1 MSKSLEL
8 AVQKRTVTGKKV
20 SQLYR
25 DGFVVGNIFS
35 KGKEST
41 SVQVEYEP
49 MRKMVEAAG
58 FNHPIELHIDGSAAH
73 LVMIKE
79 ITRDPK
85 KHMLRHIAFHEVRK
99 DQKIEA
105 EVPVE
110 LVGTSPAVL
119 AGNIVLRG
127 DDTLLVEASPLDMP
141 DHLEAD
147 AEKLAEPDDVIL
159 ARDLKLPANVVLVEG
174 EEDKVVFRVEVPR
187 SNLEEEEEVS
197 EADAVAATL
206 ANSGEPA
213 EKTEE

>member
-8 AVQKRTVTGKKV
+8 AVEKRSITGKKV

-25 DGFVVGNIFS
+25 SGYVVGNIFS

-41 SVQVEYEP
+41 SIQVAYEP

-58 FNHPIELHIDGSAAH
+58 YNHPIELSIDGGSAH

-79 ITRDPK
+79 IDRDPK
-85 KHMLRHIAFHEVRK
+85 KHMIRHIGFHEVRK

-119 AGNIVLRG
+119 AGNIILRG
-127 DDTLLVEASPLDMP
+127 DDTILVEASPLDMP

-147 AEKLAEPDDVIL
+147 ATMLVNEDDSIL
-159 ARDLKLPANVVLVEG
+159 ARDLKLPPNVVLADDG
-174 EEDKVVFRVEVPR
+174 DKMVFKVEVPR
-187 SNLEEEEEVS
+187 SQIEEEVVT

-206 ANSGEPA
+206 ANSGEQKPA
-213 EKTEE
+213 ETKE